1 MEKTMEAEYLD
12 TVTRECIEYAID
24 FGCDL
29 EQALDDFASELSST
43 GFPLTERQVNLVRE
57 RLKYVEL

>member
-1 MEKTMEAEYLD
+1 MEAEYLD

-24 FGCDL
+24 FGYDL
-29 EQALDDFASELSST
+29 EQALDDVISAIASA
-43 GFPLTERQVNLVRE
+43 GFPLTERQVNLIRE